1 MESAAVSEEKL
12 ELRWLGVRREKIR
25 LGPGA
30 GTKDAP
36 PTNRGILG
44 DVAYAH
50 LFLFFNSK
58 LSSRRSTNERERRAH
73 TARADTR
80 GGSEF

>member
-50 LFLFFNSK
+50 LFLFFRKHK
-58 LSSRRSTNERERRAH
+58 LSRRRTSERRAH